1 MFFTPKIQKK
11 IVFVHSE
18 KFHLELAL
26 YRRCFCHLLDGAK
39 GAFLKQLKTLS
50 NLCLLGPSV
59 FISSTA
65 ALASVRTR
73 SSCHP
78 ADFRH
83 LIYYLEKDLNVLKFR
98 EKDNVESTLSPFF
111 LINSACYLNF
121 DGIFIHILGT
131 LALSLNLENWEKESI
146 YIRELNS
153 FKVGERF
160 K

>member
-1 MFFTPKIQKK
+1 MPQISLVYVFHTENPKKN
-11 IVFVHSE
+11 VFVHSE

-78 ADFRH
+78 ADNEA
-83 LIYYLEKDLNVLKFR
+83 LKLEDDDLVPGFPRR
-98 EKDNVESTLSPFF
+98 EQAEGAAAREAKVCSQVFLS
-111 LINSACYLNF
+111 
-121 DGIFIHILGT
+121 
-131 LALSLNLENWEKESI
+131 
-146 YIRELNS
+146 REQS
-153 FKVGERF
+153 KQ
-160 K
+160 